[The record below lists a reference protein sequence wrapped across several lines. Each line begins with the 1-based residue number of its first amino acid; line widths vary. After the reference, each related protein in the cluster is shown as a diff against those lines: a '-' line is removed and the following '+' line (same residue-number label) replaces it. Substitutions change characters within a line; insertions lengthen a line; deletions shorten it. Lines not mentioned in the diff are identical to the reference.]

1 MASISSYYDYTVQ
14 EGDRPDTLA
23 YDYYGSASYTWLV
36 LLANDIKDPY
46 YDWPLFGDNFDA
58 YIIKKYGGLTQAAQK
73 VHHYEEVLREESQI
87 YDVNDGY
94 KKLLE
99 RSIVVD
105 ETTYNNSSRN
115 KRIVSCFDYEIIKR
129 DKKRNII
136 LVDNAYAKQIQDEFR
151 TIFR

>member
-1 MASISSYYDYTVQ
+1 MYK
-14 EGDRPDTLA
+14 LA
-23 YDYYGSASYTWLV
+23 LV
-36 LLANDIKDPY
+36 KEACYQDLWVCDK
-46 YDWPLFGDNFDA
+46 
-58 YIIKKYGGLTQAAQK
+58 
-73 VHHYEEVLREESQI
+73 S
-87 YDVNDGY
+87 DGY

>member
-1 MASISSYYDYTVQ
+1 M
-14 EGDRPDTLA
+14 
-23 YDYYGSASYTWLV
+23 
-36 LLANDIKDPY
+36 
-46 YDWPLFGDNFDA
+46 
-58 YIIKKYGGLTQAAQK
+58 TQAAQK